1 MKKIIKSSMLYY
13 KMKIFEST
21 DFIIG
26 ELIYELK
33 NDCFTTG
40 KMKRLYIQI

>member
-21 DFIIG
+21 DFIMD
-26 ELIYELK
+26 ELIYEIK
-33 NDCFTTG
+33 NDCFTTE
-40 KMKRLYIQI
+40 K